1 MKRLAIWILNLLT
14 VVAAL
19 AAILAA
25 ILAYDGQSSVLT
37 GLARSILFGSIL
49 LMFAVLFSNWR
60 DKIRRTMPPRH
71 WSQPKAPRKEKPRPT
86 PEPVSKPA
94 PVATQL
100 PQERR
105 LAPPPMAEAVDFI
118 PAPVISVMPD
128 RMLRFVANGD
138 KAINLPQEPTVP
150 VDRHQRGDGR

>member
-60 DKIRRTMPPRH
+60 DKIRRVNFAHTF
-71 WSQPKAPRKEKPRPT
+71 S
-86 PEPVSKPA
+86 
-94 PVATQL
+94 
-100 PQERR
+100 
-105 LAPPPMAEAVDFI
+105 
-118 PAPVISVMPD
+118 
-128 RMLRFVANGD
+128 
-138 KAINLPQEPTVP
+138 
-150 VDRHQRGDGR
+150 